1 MGDIFRPALLLV
13 SYNYR
18 PSSGCSLAPYNHFS
32 ASFCRSDL
40 KRLLSEYEADYSS
53 PRNVPSKAFLCFSL
67 RDIACLNSTYRRTP
81 YSSFP
86 PPPPALPM
94 ATKTLLVLLASLA
107 VVHAEVTVYG
117 VNGVVQAS
125 ASGTASA
132 SASSAAYTP
141 AAFNTVVLNAP
152 AIPSP
157 APATQFTVQLDNA
170 ASNVPGLSIAQSGA
184 FFGFSIE
191 MSVVTQVSE

>member
-86 PPPPALPM
+86 PPLLLSLWRPRLSWSCWHHWPLSMLKSLCMESMALFKPQR
-94 ATKTLLVLLASLA
+94 AVLPVHLLPRRRIPLLR
-107 VVHAEVTVYG
+107 
-117 VNGVVQAS
+117 
-125 ASGTASA
+125 
-132 SASSAAYTP
+132 
-141 AAFNTVVLNAP
+141 
-152 AIPSP
+152 
-157 APATQFTVQLDNA
+157 
-170 ASNVPGLSIAQSGA
+170 SILWC
-184 FFGFSIE
+184 
-191 MSVVTQVSE
+191 